1 MQMYY
6 MCSKTYLTVQ
16 CYFSLARKV
25 RTIYLDKGQNILGLL
40 LVDRQ
45 EKRNKKTCQSNS
57 FSLG

>member
-45 EKRNKKTCQSNS
+45 EKRNKKNMSIE
-57 FSLG
+57 